1 MDSPQSRVLRLAQRI
16 LATLFLGAVG
26 APLASPLAAQGA
38 FATLKGVVTDARS
51 QQPVTGVRVVI
62 AATGRYATT
71 DSLGVFELREIPSGV
86 IRFFFTAP
94 GYPRT
99 SVVLAL
105 AKGETMVQRFEL
117 EAAMAESA
125 AVFAESADT
134 PSADSAAIRA
144 QRLPATEVIGVPS
157 RGVRYEDFERR
168 LKTGRGQYVT
178 RELIEERG
186 YNNLIDAVRGL
197 RGVAIECGGSRGCL
211 VRMARALPGCYP
223 QYIVDGRPDNFFG
236 PNVAVRDIE
245 GIEVYAGA
253 SDVPGEFAGTD
264 AGCGVVVI
272 WTRNGPP
279 PPPRRP

>member
-1 MDSPQSRVLRLAQRI
+1 MPPRPSPLRRTRLVALLSLWGALA
-16 LATLFLGAVG
+16 
-26 APLASPLAAQGA
+26 APLGAQGA
-38 FATLKGVVTDARS
+38 FATLKGVVTDAVT
-51 QQPVTGVRVVI
+51 QQPVVGVRVVI
-62 AATGRYATT
+62 AATGRFATT
-71 DSLGVFELREIPSGV
+71 DSIGVFELKEIPSGV

-99 SVVLAL
+99 TLVLAL

-117 EAAMAESA
+117 EGTSAEVA
-125 AVFAESADT
+125 
-134 PSADSAAIRA
+134 SADSTGGKV
-144 QRLPATEVIGVPS
+144 QRLPATEVTGEPS

-178 RELIEERG
+178 REVIEERG
-186 YNNLIDAVRGL
+186 YNNLSDAVRGL
-197 RGVAIECGGSRGCL
+197 RGVAIECGSRGCL

-245 GIEVYAGA
+245 GIEVYSGA

>member
-1 MDSPQSRVLRLAQRI
+1 MVAIASLLAA
-16 LATLFLGAVG
+16 LAAPSG
-26 APLASPLAAQGA
+26 APLGAQAA
-38 FATLKGVVTDARS
+38 FATLKGVVTDAAT
-51 QQPVTGVRVVI
+51 QQPVSGVRVVI

-71 DSLGVFELREIPSGV
+71 DSIGVFELREIPSGV

-117 EAAMAESA
+117 EAASAEVA
-125 AVFAESADT
+125 AG
-134 PSADSAAIRA
+134 DSTAKV
-144 QRLPATEVIGVPS
+144 QRLPAAEVTAEPS

-178 RELIEERG
+178 REVIEERA
-186 YNNLIDAVRGL
+186 YNSLTDALRGL

-211 VRMARALPGCYP
+211 VRMARSLPGCYP

-279 PPPRRP
+279 PPRKP

>member
-1 MDSPQSRVLRLAQRI
+1 MFLPPSPRAHVVRRLLAVLFLAVLAGP
-16 LATLFLGAVG
+16 LAT
-26 APLASPLAAQGA
+26 PLAAQGA
-38 FATLKGVVTDARS
+38 FATLRGVVTDATS
-51 QQPVTGVRVVI
+51 QQPITGVRVVI

-86 IRFFFTAP
+86 IRFFFTAS

-105 AKGETMVQRFEL
+105 AKGERMVQRFEL
-117 EAAMAESA
+117 ESIAAEA
-125 AVFAESADT
+125 AAAGDA
-134 PSADSAAIRA
+134 SADSAAGRV
-144 QRLPATEVIGVPS
+144 QRLPATEVTGEPS

-178 RELIEERG
+178 REVIEERA
-186 YNNLIDAVRGL
+186 YNTLSDAVRGL

-211 VRMARALPGCYP
+211 IRMARSLPGCYP

-245 GIEVYAGA
+245 GIEVYSGA
-253 SDVPGEFAGTD
+253 ADVPGEFAGTD

>member
-1 MDSPQSRVLRLAQRI
+1 MLFPRLRFPHAALVA
-16 LATLFLGAVG
+16 LVALVSLLGATG
-26 APLASPLAAQGA
+26 GRLAAQGA
-38 FATLKGVVTDARS
+38 FATLKGVVTDAAT
-51 QQPVTGVRVVI
+51 QQPVTGVRVII

-71 DSLGVFELREIPSGV
+71 DSIGVFELKEIPSGV

-117 EAAMAESA
+117 EAVTAEVA
-125 AVFAESADT
+125 AG
-134 PSADSAAIRA
+134 DSSSRV
-144 QRLPATEVIGVPS
+144 QRLPATEVTAEPS

-178 RELIEERG
+178 REVIEERA
-186 YNNLIDAVRGL
+186 YNNLVDAVRGL

-211 VRMARALPGCYP
+211 VRMARSLPGCYP

-245 GIEVYAGA
+245 GIEVYSGA

-264 AGCGVVVI
+264 AGCGVVAI

-279 PPPRRP
+279 PPRRP

>member
-1 MDSPQSRVLRLAQRI
+1 MPPRPSPLRRTRLVALLSLWGALA
-16 LATLFLGAVG
+16 
-26 APLASPLAAQGA
+26 APLGAQGA
-38 FATLKGVVTDARS
+38 FATLKGVVTDATT
-51 QQPVTGVRVVI
+51 QQPVTGARVVI
-62 AATGRYATT
+62 AATGRYAAT
-71 DSLGVFELREIPSGV
+71 DSLGVFELKEIPSGI

-117 EAAMAESA
+117 ESLASEAATDGTTAGTS
-125 AVFAESADT
+125 
-134 PSADSAAIRA
+134 PADSAAGRV
-144 QRLPATEVIGVPS
+144 QRLPATEVIGEPS

-178 RELIEERG
+178 REVIEERA
-186 YNNLIDAVRGL
+186 YNNLSDAVRGL

-211 VRMARALPGCYP
+211 IRMARSLPGCYP

-236 PNVAVRDIE
+236 PNVPIRDIE

>member
-1 MDSPQSRVLRLAQRI
+1 VPLTKRALVALVLSVASP
-16 LATLFLGAVG
+16 FLTA
-26 APLASPLAAQGA
+26 PLAAQGA
-38 FATLKGVVTDARS
+38 FATLKGVVTDATS
-51 QQPVTGVRVVI
+51 QQPIMGVRVVI

-86 IRFFFTAP
+86 IRFFFTAS

-105 AKGETMVQRFEL
+105 AKGERMVQRFEL
-117 EAAMAESA
+117 ESIAAEA
-125 AVFAESADT
+125 AAAGDA
-134 PSADSAAIRA
+134 SADSAAGRV
-144 QRLPATEVIGVPS
+144 QRLPATEVTGEPS

-178 RELIEERG
+178 REVIEERA
-186 YNNLIDAVRGL
+186 YNNLSDAVRGL

-211 VRMARALPGCYP
+211 IRMARSLPGCYP

-245 GIEVYAGA
+245 GIEVYTGA
-253 SDVPGEFAGTD
+253 ADVPGEFAGTD

>member
-1 MDSPQSRVLRLAQRI
+1 MDSPWSRVL
-16 LATLFLGAVG
+16 
-26 APLASPLAAQGA
+26 PLTTRALVALVLSVASPLLTAPLSAQGA
-38 FATLKGVVTDARS
+38 FATLRGVVTDATS
-51 QQPVTGVRVVI
+51 QQPITGVRVVI

-86 IRFFFTAP
+86 IRFFFTAS

-105 AKGETMVQRFEL
+105 AKGERMVQRFEL
-117 EAAMAESA
+117 ESIAAEA
-125 AVFAESADT
+125 AAAGDA
-134 PSADSAAIRA
+134 SADSAAGRV
-144 QRLPATEVIGVPS
+144 QRLPATEVTGEPS

-178 RELIEERG
+178 REVIEERA
-186 YNNLIDAVRGL
+186 YNTLSDAVRGL

-211 VRMARALPGCYP
+211 IRMARSLPGCYP

-245 GIEVYAGA
+245 GIEVYSGA
-253 SDVPGEFAGTD
+253 ADVPGEFAGTD

>member
-1 MDSPQSRVLRLAQRI
+1 MPSPCARTIRTIGFAFVSLLGSLAIPCR
-16 LATLFLGAVG
+16 APLGAQ
-26 APLASPLAAQGA
+26 AA
-38 FATLKGVVTDARS
+38 FATLKGVVTDAVT

-71 DSLGVFELREIPSGV
+71 DSLGVFELKEIPSGV
-86 IRFFFTAP
+86 IRFFFAAP

-117 EAAMAESA
+117 ESIAAEA
-125 AVFAESADT
+125 AATTTLGRATGD
-134 PSADSAAIRA
+134 AAAGPGQPR
-144 QRLPATEVIGVPS
+144 PATEVIGEAS

-178 RELIEERG
+178 REVIEERA
-186 YNNLIDAVRGL
+186 YNNLSDAVRGL

-211 VRMARALPGCYP
+211 IRMARSLPGCYP

-245 GIEVYAGA
+245 GIEVYSGA
-253 SDVPGEFAGTD
+253 ADVPGEFAGTD

-279 PPPRRP
+279 PPRRP

>member
-1 MDSPQSRVLRLAQRI
+1 MVAIAALMGA
-16 LATLFLGAVG
+16 LATPCG
-26 APLASPLAAQGA
+26 APLAAQAA
-38 FATLKGVVTDARS
+38 FATLKGVVTDAVT
-51 QQPVTGVRVVI
+51 QQPVNGARVVI

-117 EAAMAESA
+117 ESIAAEAAATGSA
-125 AVFAESADT
+125 AG
-134 PSADSAAIRA
+134 DSAAGRV
-144 QRLPATEVIGVPS
+144 QRLPATEVIGEAS

-178 RELIEERG
+178 REVIEERA
-186 YNNLIDAVRGL
+186 YNNLSDAVRGL

-211 VRMARALPGCYP
+211 IRMARSLPGCYP
-223 QYIVDGRPDNFFG
+223 QYVVDGRPDNFFG

-245 GIEVYAGA
+245 GIEVYTGA
-253 SDVPGEFAGTD
+253 ADVPGEFAGTD

-279 PPPRRP
+279 PPRRP

>member
-1 MDSPQSRVLRLAQRI
+1 MDSPRSRVVPLTKRALVA
-16 LATLFLGAVG
+16 LVLSVASPFLTA
-26 APLASPLAAQGA
+26 PLAAQGA
-38 FATLKGVVTDARS
+38 FATLKGVVTDATS
-51 QQPVTGVRVVI
+51 QQPIMGVRVVI

-86 IRFFFTAP
+86 IRFFFTAS

-105 AKGETMVQRFEL
+105 AKGERMVQRFEL
-117 EAAMAESA
+117 ESIAAEA
-125 AVFAESADT
+125 AAAGDA
-134 PSADSAAIRA
+134 SADSAAGRV
-144 QRLPATEVIGVPS
+144 QRLPATEVTGEPS

-178 RELIEERG
+178 REVIEERA
-186 YNNLIDAVRGL
+186 YNNLSDAVRGL

-211 VRMARALPGCYP
+211 IRMARSLPGCYP

-245 GIEVYAGA
+245 GIEVYTGA
-253 SDVPGEFAGTD
+253 ADVPGEFAGTD

>member
-1 MDSPQSRVLRLAQRI
+1 MPPRPSPLRRTRLVALLSLWGALA
-16 LATLFLGAVG
+16 
-26 APLASPLAAQGA
+26 APLGAQGA
-38 FATLKGVVTDARS
+38 FATLKGVVTDAVT
-51 QQPVTGVRVVI
+51 QQPVVGVRVVI
-62 AATGRYATT
+62 AATGRFATT
-71 DSLGVFELREIPSGV
+71 DSIGVFELKEIPSGV

-105 AKGETMVQRFEL
+105 AKGETMAQRFEL
-117 EAAMAESA
+117 ESIAAEA
-125 AVFAESADT
+125 AAAGTGVV
-134 PSADSAAIRA
+134 DSAAGRV
-144 QRLPATEVIGVPS
+144 QRLPATEVTGEPS

-178 RELIEERG
+178 REVIEERA
-186 YNNLIDAVRGL
+186 YNNLSDAVRGL
-197 RGVAIECGGSRGCL
+197 RGVAIECGSRGCL

-245 GIEVYAGA
+245 GIEVYSGA